1 MPGGKEQRV
10 TETNKKEYVDLYVEW
25 RLKNGTE
32 QQTGALQ
39 KGFYEVVPKHLLSG
53 EDLVAFEELTS
64 EPLFF
69 CRNSYE
75 SYNLL
80 LNLKYTYLT

>member
-1 MPGGKEQRV
+1 M
-10 TETNKKEYVDLYVEW
+10 DLYVEW

-53 EDLVAFEELTS
+53 KL
-64 EPLFF
+64 LF
-69 CRNSYE
+69 CIKRRNFIRDV
-75 SYNLL
+75 
-80 LNLKYTYLT
+80 LKYVCIHSYLALKSKRVLTIKLF

>member
-1 MPGGKEQRV
+1 M
-10 TETNKKEYVDLYVEW
+10 DLYVEW

-53 EDLVAFEELTS
+53 ELLFASREEM
-64 EPLFF
+64 LFVMF
-69 CRNSYE
+69 
-75 SYNLL
+75 
-80 LNLKYTYLT
+80 LNLNDMCAFTVI

>member
-10 TETNKKEYVDLYVEW
+10 TENNKKEYVDLYVEW

-53 EDLVAFEELTS
+53 
-64 EPLFF
+64 
-69 CRNSYE
+69 N
-75 SYNLL
+75 
-80 LNLKYTYLT
+80 